1 MTQRSTTYLYNA
13 SFALNCLLV
22 FLLIFEK
29 GLSVPPWVQAVGR
42 LHPMLLHFPIV
53 LLVTC
58 IFWEFFSG
66 VKKSLKPEQTTIG
79 DNLLLVTSLTA
90 VVSALMGLLLSK
102 EDGYAADILFWHKWG
117 GVFISF
123 ISIVWYVY
131 RQSIRSSKLLLGV
144 TSLTALVGILVT
156 SHLGASVTHG
166 ENFVL
171 APVMKEKKS
180 PIVLFED
187 AVIYANMVQP
197 ILQSKCISCH
207 NDNKAKGELV
217 METFAKLLKGG
228 KNGVL
233 WDSTQHDFGLLL
245 SRIHLPLD
253 NKKHMPPSGK
263 PQLTDD
269 EANILYHWIHSGANA
284 TAKVINLPATD
295 SLRLLANALF
305 NTIETD
311 NYSFKAADESIIKAL
326 SNNYRFITPLAI
338 SSPALGVEFFG
349 ASQFKAAQ
357 LKELLPLKEQ
367 IVSLNLNK
375 IPVTD
380 GDLATIAQFTNL
392 RKLNLS
398 FTNIKGTGLAA
409 LNQLKSLKQLS
420 LSGTGVDM
428 TSLGVIASLSKLT
441 ELIIWSTPAQNQN
454 LAALQKQM
462 KNTRIE
468 TGFNGDT
475 VVIKLNQPII
485 ENEDLV
491 LLQPI
496 PLKLKHYVKGVE
508 MRYTVDGTEPDSI
521 LSPIYKGDYLLNK
534 GLTLKVK
541 AFKVGWASSEV
552 VERTFFSAG
561 IKIDSVSL
569 VKPSEEDPYKKFS
582 ASILIDTKKGEDK
595 DFSNGKWMGFK
606 DQPMEIL
613 IYLKNPTDVS
623 SVSLST
629 LVAIGSNIFPAQQI
643 QVWAGNSTG
652 SMRLVKK
659 IVPVQPEKPA
669 PNYTKGLEISFNPI
683 KTSFIKVVLTPV
695 HKLPMW
701 RSPKGYKG
709 WVHVDEVFLN

>member
-1 MTQRSTTYLYNA
+1 
-13 SFALNCLLV
+13 
-22 FLLIFEK
+22 
-29 GLSVPPWVQAVGR
+29 
-42 LHPMLLHFPIV
+42 
-53 LLVTC
+53 
-58 IFWEFFSG
+58 
-66 VKKSLKPEQTTIG
+66 
-79 DNLLLVTSLTA
+79 
-90 VVSALMGLLLSK
+90 
-102 EDGYAADILFWHKWG
+102 
-117 GVFISF
+117 
-123 ISIVWYVY
+123 
-131 RQSIRSSKLLLGV
+131 
-144 TSLTALVGILVT
+144 
-156 SHLGASVTHG
+156 
-166 ENFVL
+166 
-171 APVMKEKKS
+171 
-180 PIVLFED
+180 
-187 AVIYANMVQP
+187 MVQP

-245 SRIHLPLD
+245 SRIHLPMD

-263 PQLTDD
+263 PQLTEE
-269 EANILYHWIHSGANA
+269 EANILYHWIHSGANS

-295 SLRLLANALF
+295 TLSLLAKALF

-311 NYSFKAADESIIKAL
+311 NYSFKAADESIIKSL

-349 ASQFKAAQ
+349 ASQFKSAQ

-428 TSLGVIASLSKLT
+428 TSLGVLTSLTKLT
-441 ELIIWSTPAQNQN
+441 ELFIWSTPAQNKN

-468 TGFNGDT
+468 TGFNSDT
-475 VVIKLNQPII
+475 IIIKLNQPII

-491 LLQPI
+491 LLEPI

-541 AFKVGWASSEV
+541 AFKVGWVSSEV

-595 DFSNGKWMGFK
+595 DFSNGKWIGFK

-613 IYLKNPTDVS
+613 ISLKAPIQVS

-629 LVAIGSNIFPAQQI
+629 LVATGSHIFPAQQI
-643 QVWAGNSTG
+643 QVWAGNNPS

-659 IVPVQPEKPA
+659 ISPIQPEKSA
-669 PNYTKGLEISFNPI
+669 PNYTKGLEISFTPI
-683 KTSFIKVVLTPV
+683 NARYLKVVVIPV
-695 HKLPMW
+695 HKLPIW
-701 RSPKGYKG
+701 HSPKGYKG
-709 WVHVDEVFLN
+709 WVFVDEVFLN